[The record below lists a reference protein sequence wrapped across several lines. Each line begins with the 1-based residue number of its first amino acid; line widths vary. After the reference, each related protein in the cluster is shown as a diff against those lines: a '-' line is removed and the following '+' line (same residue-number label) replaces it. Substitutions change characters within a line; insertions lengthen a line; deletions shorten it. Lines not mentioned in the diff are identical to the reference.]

1 MWSRRAGCGDCAG
14 RATEASSPLHALSR
28 DDTILRGRGETAEL
42 AQFRRAETFPP
53 KMDVFFLS
61 KTVSSFFLQN

>member
-28 DDTILRGRGETAEL
+28 DDTILRGRGESGTSSEMR
-42 AQFRRAETFPP
+42 QER
-53 KMDVFFLS
+53 FLHFWMFLF
-61 KTVSSFFLQN
+61 SSCFLQIKHERS